1 MYRGKA
7 TCKILKEI
15 RKQIAKEND
24 IAFVTS
30 ECKYQGD
37 CLGTCPACEAEVR
50 YLEEELRKRK
60 QLGKTAV
67 VTGVSLGLA
76 TTFLGCHFGGNVENP
91 AVPIP
96 SSKQAK
102 QENIISSSPDSENT
116 SIEEQTEK
124 SERSSQKS
132 SVTCG
137 LDFDVDFG
145 GIEDK
150 PDSTQPLSSD
160 TIDITYEMPEF
171 ELDGTI
177 SATRITL
184 PKEFGDVCLYPAVA
198 PIYQGDGEDYK
209 KFIQQHFKISPKI
222 KKDLLYTPIIFK
234 FTIEKNG
241 KVGQIFTSSNILDP
255 SLQKRWNKRCE
266 RAARRAIKA
275 MPRWIPG
282 KDVNRSP
289 VRCCKDGIII
299 INNPIEVND
308 Y

>member
-76 TTFLGCHFGGNVENP
+76 TTFLGCHFGGNVEN
-91 AVPIP
+91 
-96 SSKQAK
+96 
-102 QENIISSSPDSENT
+102 
-116 SIEEQTEK
+116 
-124 SERSSQKS
+124 
-132 SVTCG
+132 
-137 LDFDVDFG
+137 
-145 GIEDK
+145 
-150 PDSTQPLSSD
+150 
-160 TIDITYEMPEF
+160 
-171 ELDGTI
+171 
-177 SATRITL
+177 
-184 PKEFGDVCLYPAVA
+184 PAVA